1 MRVAFYAPL
10 KPPSHPAPSGDRRM
24 ARLLMAALARAGHE
38 VEVASVFRSYDGQ
51 GDCMRQ
57 ARLKALGGRLAA
69 RLARRYLSRPATD
82 RPRAWLTYHLYHKSP
97 DWLGPPVAEALAIPY
112 LAAEASHAPKR
123 AGGPWDIGYRGAE
136 AAIRK
141 ASVLFA
147 LSAEDAVCLR
157 RAMAAGTRLVALT
170 PFLDV
175 APYDAATA
183 ERSVNR
189 RSLADRLG
197 LDAKTPRLL
206 SVAMMRPGDKL
217 ASYRLLGEALTPL
230 LDRPWTLIV
239 VGDGPARAAVETA
252 LAPIAA
258 RVRWLGAV
266 ESEALPAIYAAA
278 DLYVWPGVNEA
289 YGMALLEAQ
298 AAGLP
303 AVVGRAGGAPDIVDD
318 GVTGLLTAE
327 GDGLAFSRAVAIML
341 VDPARRRAMAA
352 AAADKVRRVHD
363 LAAAARLLD
372 AEIARATA

>member
-1 MRVAFYAPL
+1 MRVAFYAPM

-51 GDCMRQ
+51 GDGARQ

-69 RLARRYLSRPATD
+69 RLTRRYLSRPATD

-175 APYDAATA
+175 APYGAATA
-183 ERSVNR
+183 ERPVNR

-197 LDAKTPRLL
+197 LDATTPRLL
-206 SVAMMRPGDKL
+206 GVAMMRPGDKL
-217 ASYRLLGEALTPL
+217 ASYRLLGQALTPL

-266 ESEALPAIYAAA
+266 AGEALPAIYAAA

-341 VDPARRRAMAA
+341 ADPARRRAMAA

-372 AEIARATA
+372 AEIMRATA

>member
-1 MRVAFYAPL
+1 MRVAFFAPL